1 MTTAAPITGIDPAS
15 VHREVLP
22 NGLTVLVRRDPS
34 TPVVAIVTYV
44 KAGYFDETDDV
55 VGIAHVLEHMYFKG
69 TPQRGVGEIAK
80 ATKSEGG
87 YLNASTIYDH
97 TVYYT
102 VLPSAGFAAGLAI
115 QADAYANSSIDADE
129 LRRELEVIIQE
140 AKRKADNPSSV
151 TVESLYALLHERHR
165 MRRWR
170 IGREPGLRR
179 LTRDDLVRF
188 YRNFYRPSTT
198 VLSIVGDVDIDAAM
212 REVSLRYGSLTDA
225 PVVRDPGPAEADWR
239 GFRYQELAGD
249 IAQPELAIGWRTIG
263 SLHDDSPALDA
274 LASVLGAGRGSRLY
288 QRVREQQ
295 LVASVS
301 AHHYTPTE
309 VGVFVAHA
317 EARDTTTAEAVAA
330 IWREIALARDGG
342 VDDGELERTRRI
354 FESSWLRRLETM
366 EGQANHLAEWEALGD
381 WRLGEQYFDRMMA
394 VTGADIAEVAERY
407 LAPDRAAVL
416 VYRPE
421 RLPVVFADAAAAEGR
436 LTEATEGG
444 AAAKPQP
451 GTPSIAVERAVPSAV
466 VSAVALER
474 EEGRVRVYRTRA
486 GVPILIRRR
495 PGAPIVHLGVYA
507 LGGVTAESASQS
519 GITTLVTR
527 ASVKGTER
535 RSASLIAGESE
546 LLGGTIA
553 GTVRSDGFGWT
564 FSVPVTRVGA
574 AVELLADVVQHPTF
588 PDDAVETER
597 AVALANLATL
607 RDDMYGYPVR
617 LALESGYA
625 GHPYGASTIGREE
638 ALRSIGADAVREWH
652 ATAAMSAPSVIV
664 LAGDVDADETAAL
677 LAAHFDRLTWRD
689 APAIL
694 TPTWAA
700 GTTNVERRE
709 KAQTALALAYP
720 GPARPDAARIV
731 TAMIAGV
738 ASGLGGRF
746 FDELRDRQSLC
757 YTVQAFTSERR
768 LGGLFITYIATSPD
782 KEEVARHGLLGE
794 MARLRDELVTEEE
807 LARAKR
813 YAIGTHAIRQ
823 QSGAAVLTDIMDAWL
838 YGAGLADLERFD
850 ERVGAVTA
858 AEMQRL
864 ARRDFDPDLRVEGI
878 VRGIGKQV

>member
-1 MTTAAPITGIDPAS
+1 MTTAAPIPGIDPAS

-22 NGLTVLVRRDPS
+22 NGLTVLIRRDRS
-34 TPVVAIVTYV
+34 TPVVAIVTHV

-69 TPQRGVGEIAK
+69 TPHRGVGEIAK
-80 ATKSEGG
+80 ETKSEGG

-97 TVYYT
+97 TVYHT

-151 TVESLYALLHERHR
+151 TIESLYALLHDRHR

-198 VLSIVGDVDIDAAM
+198 VLSIVGDVDVDAAM

-225 PVVRDPGPAEADWR
+225 PVARDPGPVEADWR

-249 IAQPELAIGWRTIG
+249 IAQPELAIGWRTVG
-263 SLHDDSPALDA
+263 SLHHDSPPLDV
-274 LASVLGAGRGSRLY
+274 LAAVLGAGRASRLY
-288 QRVREQQ
+288 RRVREQQ
-295 LVASVS
+295 LVASVN

-309 VGVFVAHA
+309 IGVFVARA

-330 IWREIALARDGG
+330 IWREIALVRDES

-394 VTGADIAEVAERY
+394 VTSDDVAAVADRY

-421 RLPVVFADAAAAEGR
+421 RLPVVFADAAAAEAR
-436 LTEATEGG
+436 LAEAAEGSLG
-444 AAAKPQP
+444 KPQHA
-451 GTPSIAVERAVPSAV
+451 GASIVVERAEAPAVISAV
-466 VSAVALER
+466 PLER
-474 EEGRVRVYRTRA
+474 EEGRVRVYRTHV
-486 GVPILIRRR
+486 GVPILIQRR
-495 PGAPIVHLGVYA
+495 PGSPIVHLGVFA
-507 LGGVTAESASQS
+507 LGGVTAEGTSRS
-519 GITTLVTR
+519 GITALVTR

-546 LLGGTIA
+546 LLGGSIS

-564 FSVPVTRVGA
+564 FSVPVTRVAA

-597 AVALANLATL
+597 TVALANLATL

-617 LALESGYA
+617 LALEAGYA
-625 GHPYGASTIGREE
+625 GHPYGASTLGREE
-638 ALRSIGADAVREWH
+638 ALRSIGAEAVREWH
-652 ATAAMSAPSVIV
+652 ATAAMSAPSAVV
-664 LAGDVDADETAAL
+664 LTGDVDADETAAL

-700 GTTNVERRE
+700 GATNVEQRE

-720 GPARPDAARIV
+720 GPARPDEARFV

-746 FDELRDRQSLC
+746 FEELRDRQSLC

-782 KEEVARHGLLGE
+782 TEVVARRGLLAE
-794 MARLRDELVTEEE
+794 MARLRETPVTEDELD
-807 LARAKR
+807 RAKR
-813 YAIGTHAIRQ
+813 YAIGAHAIRQ
-823 QSGAAVLTDIMDAWL
+823 QSGAAVLTDIIDAWF

-850 ERVGAVTA
+850 ERVRAVTA